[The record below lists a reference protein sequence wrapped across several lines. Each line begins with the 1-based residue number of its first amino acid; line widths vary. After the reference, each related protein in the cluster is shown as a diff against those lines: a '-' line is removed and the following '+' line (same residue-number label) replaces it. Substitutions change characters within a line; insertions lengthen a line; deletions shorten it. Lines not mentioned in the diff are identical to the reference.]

1 MRGNSVST
9 SRAANSRSPHLTGY
23 HARSREAASA
33 TKQNKMTIN
42 PTFSV
47 CVCVLVI
54 KKLREKMKKRVGNVI
69 ERPRQ
74 AVMKAVNVQVVAQ
87 SESGR
92 DV

>member
-1 MRGNSVST
+1 
-9 SRAANSRSPHLTGY
+9 
-23 HARSREAASA
+23 
-33 TKQNKMTIN
+33 MTIN

-74 AVMKAVNVQVVAQ
+74 AVMKAVNVQVFELGMWQAW
-87 SESGR
+87 SGK
-92 DV
+92 